1 MASTYSTNL
10 ALELIGTGEQS
21 GTWGTTTNNNLGTLI
36 EQSISGYVTQAIT
49 DGSGANTTITIP
61 NGATGVARNMV
72 IEMTGAL
79 SFSTT
84 SLIVPANKK
93 LYFIF
98 NNTTGGFAVTVK
110 VSGQTGV
117 LVPNGKKVILT
128 SNGTDIVEAAN
139 QVVGAFGVGGTATM
153 AVINASGVISSAN
166 SVESTG
172 QLQTYAANKIAM
184 SQESASNSM
193 LTAHGT
199 DASTY
204 GILTLRTAKSTGAPV
219 NTMVISGAG
228 AVTIPGTLGV
238 GGAAVGFGNGYNEIT
253 IATGANGSMLYLQGT
268 GPVNH
273 RLYGNGVGV
282 TYDASGATAHQ
293 FVNNGVNTLGISSAG
308 AVTINSS
315 VASYAMNLNNT
326 SGSSP
331 NGLSVYYSSGVN
343 STGNPF
349 LFCSDGASVER
360 ATIRSNGGLA
370 NFSANNVNLS
380 DIRTKKNIEL
390 AGDYL
395 LKICAIPVK
404 TFLYKDQ
411 TDELLNLGVIAQDV
425 EAVAPELI
433 DDSGWGILPKDG
445 TPLKAIYQT
454 DLQFALMRCI
464 QELKA
469 ENESLTIRIAALEAK

>member
-1 MASTYSTNL
+1 MSYNGSGTFNINTAGQPVVTGSLISSTVFN
-10 ALELIGTGEQS
+10 ALTADLGTGLS
-21 GTWGTTTNNNLGTLI
+21 T
-36 EQSISGYVTQAIT
+36 AIT
-49 DGSGANTTITIP
+49 KDGQTVTTALIP
-61 NGATGVARNMV
+61 FAAGMSST
-72 IEMTGAL
+72 TGA
-79 SFSTT
+79 FS
-84 SLIVPANKK
+84 
-93 LYFIF
+93 
-98 NNTTGGFAVTVK
+98 
-110 VSGQTGV
+110 
-117 LVPNGKKVILT
+117 
-128 SNGTDIVEAAN
+128 
-139 QVVGAFGVGGTATM
+139 
-153 AVINASGVISSAN
+153 
-166 SVESTG
+166 ST
-172 QLQTYAANKIAM
+172 L
-184 SQESASNSM
+184 
-193 LTAHGT
+193 
-199 DASTY
+199 
-204 GILTLRTAKSTGAPV
+204 
-219 NTMVISGAG
+219 
-228 AVTIPGTLGV
+228 
-238 GGAAVGFGNGYNEIT
+238 
-253 IATGANGSMLYLQGT
+253 
-268 GPVNH
+268 
-273 RLYGNGVGV
+273 
-282 TYDASGATAHQ
+282 
-293 FVNNGVNTLGISSAG
+293 SAG
-308 AVTINSS
+308 AVTATSAATHTFNSS

-469 ENESLTIRIAALEAK
+469 ENESLTIRIAALETK